1 MKPYNKLSLKNY
13 KKKFLEYMSSFL
25 FEKTYN
31 KGDII
36 LKKEDI
42 FRNIL
47 FIKKGI
53 VCQYNTE
60 SAEFSIEYNQNE
72 MICSTKAFKEQLC
85 LGSELIALEDTTIY
99 CFSYYNYKKICLAYP
114 RFEYIF
120 GLMIAHF
127 NYLKMNIFLGST
139 TEINLVNYES
149 HNLDSKIIFLENIF
163 KSCA

>member
-1 MKPYNKLSLKNY
+1 MKFYNEHSIKHF
-13 KKKFLEYMSSFL
+13 KKKSLEYMSCFL
-25 FEKTYN
+25 YEKTYQ
-31 KGDII
+31 KGAVI
-36 LKKEDI
+36 LNSDDV

-47 FIKKGI
+47 FVKSGV

-60 SAEFSIEYNQNE
+60 FAEFTIEYNQNE
-72 MICSTKAFKEQLC
+72 MICSTKAFKKQQC

-114 RFEYIF
+114 RFEYMF

-149 HNLDSKIIFLENIF
+149 HNLDSKVIFLENIF